1 MESFLNILW
10 LLIAVAAFGV
20 WQLCLVRQKRQEG
33 REPLKEWTAVA
44 CMLVFLF
51 FAVSLTD
58 DLHSDLIVLDECS
71 AGRRTYAHAHACGH
85 SVKVTHG
92 EVTAILPP
100 KVSMDLPL
108 LAGPTTLA
116 APLEARER
124 SLEIPTGR
132 SPPERSL

>member
-10 LLIAVAAFGV
+10 LLIAVASFGV
-20 WQLCLVRQKRQEG
+20 WQLCLVRQKRPEQ
-33 REPLKEWTAVA
+33 REPLKEWTAVV

-71 AGRRTYAHAHACGH
+71 AGRRTCVLAHACGH
-85 SVKVTHG
+85 SVKFTHG
-92 EVTAILPP
+92 EVSAILPLN
-100 KVSMDLPL
+100 VSMDLPL
-108 LAGPTTLA
+108 LAGPTNLP
-116 APLEARER
+116 APLESRGR